1 MRAFFFKCCAKIQRL
16 ICERKTIMKID
27 FSIKKYLFILICLIG
42 FIPTINAATNNDVS
56 QTKVLD
62 LKDTV
67 EDIDLEFKGTNYK
80 EADDQVVVYLFRMED
95 CTHCHDAIKFFNDIV
110 EEYGDKFKMR
120 SFEISKVSANNELYK
135 KVYEYLKIKEGVP
148 LILIGESVFR
158 GFKEDTKD
166 KIKTA
171 IEKNY
176 ENKITYDIFDAMERS
191 QEEKKKPASIIIF
204 AFIGLILI
212 IIILI
217 FAKKE

>member
-1 MRAFFFKCCAKIQRL
+1 
-16 ICERKTIMKID
+16 MKID

-95 CTHCHDAIKFFNDIV
+95 CPHCHDAIKFFNDIV

-204 AFIGLILI
+204 AFIGLILL

>member
-1 MRAFFFKCCAKIQRL
+1 
-16 ICERKTIMKID
+16 MKID

-120 SFEISKVSANNELYK
+120 SFEISKVGANNELYK

>member
-1 MRAFFFKCCAKIQRL
+1 
-16 ICERKTIMKID
+16 MKID

-95 CTHCHDAIKFFNDIV
+95 CPHCHDAIKFFNDIV

-176 ENKITYDIFDAMERS
+176 ENKIYYDIFDAMERS

>member
-1 MRAFFFKCCAKIQRL
+1 
-16 ICERKTIMKID
+16 MKID

-176 ENKITYDIFDAMERS
+176 ENKIYYDIFDAMERS

-204 AFIGLILI
+204 AFIGLILL

>member
-1 MRAFFFKCCAKIQRL
+1 MLYENVQWL

-27 FSIKKYLFILICLIG
+27 FSIKKYLFILLCLIG
-42 FIPTINAATNNDVS
+42 FIPTINASTNNDVS

-80 EADDQVVVYLFRMED
+80 EADDQVIVYLFRMED

-204 AFIGLILI
+204 AFIGLILL